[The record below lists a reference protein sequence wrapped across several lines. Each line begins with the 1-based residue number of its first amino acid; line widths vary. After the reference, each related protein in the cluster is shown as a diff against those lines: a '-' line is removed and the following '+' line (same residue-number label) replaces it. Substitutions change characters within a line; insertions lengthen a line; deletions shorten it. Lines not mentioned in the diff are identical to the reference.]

1 MRWPVLLVAAYLALA
16 LQLGLLTLLQ
26 IGSGGAAGAGGF
38 AGASGASPNW
48 LLILLVLVA
57 MWATPMEVAW
67 TALLLGVIDDL
78 TMRSFAFADRPVD
91 YALIGPGA
99 IGFLVAGFAVLQLRG
114 LVFRDSVLAAGALVF
129 IAGLLARI
137 TTAAILALRTWS
149 FAFDMPIPGWHA
161 SDAIV
166 QGFVE
171 VLLSALLAMPVGL
184 LFRQTIPAWGFA
196 AAKSRHGGR

>member
-1 MRWPVLLVAAYLALA
+1 MRWPVLLVATYLALA

-26 IGSGGAAGAGGF
+26 IGSGGAAGVSGF
-38 AGASGASPNW
+38 SGASPNW

-57 MWATPMEVAW
+57 MWASPMEIAW
-67 TALLLGVIDDL
+67 TAIILGVIDDL
-78 TMRSFAFADRPVD
+78 TMRSFAFADRPAD
-91 YALIGPGA
+91 YTLIGPGA

-114 LVFRDSVLAAGALVF
+114 LVFRDSVLAAGTLVF
-129 IAGLLARI
+129 IAGLLARV

-171 VLLSALLAMPVGL
+171 VLMSALLALPVGL
-184 LFRQTIPAWGFA
+184 LFRQTLGAWGFT
-196 AAKSRHGGR
+196 AAKSRHGNR